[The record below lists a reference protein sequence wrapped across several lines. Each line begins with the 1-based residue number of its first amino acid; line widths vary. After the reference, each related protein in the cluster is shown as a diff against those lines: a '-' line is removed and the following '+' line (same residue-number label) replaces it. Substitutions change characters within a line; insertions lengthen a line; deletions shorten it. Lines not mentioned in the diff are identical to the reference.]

1 MGTKKHSDKE
11 KGEKGEKGEKEGTKD
26 KTTATSSGLQSPLT
40 DAQIR
45 DRIEKAG

>member
-11 KGEKGEKGEKEGTKD
+11 KGEKGEKGEKEGAKD
-26 KTTATSSGLQSPLT
+26 KTATSSSLQSPLT